1 MPDFN
6 TKGVAPFEKS
16 DVKRGH
22 VHYDFDREAASK
34 QRPKAQRD
42 VTPESNSKTR

>member
-1 MPDFN
+1 MTLQNSVEKEPKRPEFN

-22 VHYDFDREAASK
+22 VQYDYDKDAISR
-34 QRPKAQRD
+34 
-42 VTPESNSKTR
+42 

>member
-1 MPDFN
+1 MTLQATEEKEPKRPDFS

-22 VHYDFDREAASK
+22 VQYDLEKDAS
-34 QRPKAQRD
+34 
-42 VTPESNSKTR
+42 TR